1 MSRTIRNLVAVGS
14 AMLLS
19 VSLTLPA
26 LAWEPGTS
34 VGGTGVSVQQS
45 SNTAVAVQSAAA
57 VSGPATV
64 NGNGEAESG
73 DAKVELSGHQE
84 QTNVQVGISAAV
96 AVDVLGAPIGVR
108 ADTTNAQEASN
119 WAGLEQQAAAI
130 SGAAETAGDTYK
142 SHEYA
147 EAESGDAEVEATAAQ
162 EQTNIQAS
170 ANVAA
175 FIGHFGMDR
184 QESATLA
191 VDGNHFEPISV
202 YANSLAAQT
211 SDQTAMITQAGAAT
225 TGDAFAQAPK
235 CSEAEAESGEAE
247 VELEAFQHQ
256 LTVQLAANVAI
267 PIFSNSSVDSTFT
280 AAQGSSNAADIAQD
294 GAAVSEYA
302 TAIGDDAEAESGEAE
317 AEVFDCQNQEA
328 IQAALML
335 NGTFLTWTW

>member
-19 VSLTLPA
+19 VSLALPA
-26 LAWEPGTS
+26 LAWESGTS

-64 NGNGEAESG
+64 NGNGEAQSG
-73 DAKVELSGHQE
+73 DAEVELSGQQT
-84 QTNVQVGISAAV
+84 QTNIQVGVSAAV
-96 AVDVLGAPIGVR
+96 AAAVVGAPVGVR

-130 SGAAETAGDTYK
+130 SGAAETAGDTC
-142 SHEYA
+142 SREGA
-147 EAESGDAEVEATAAQ
+147 EAESGDAEVEAEAAQ
-162 EQTNIQAS
+162 KQTNIQAS

-184 QESATLA
+184 QDAATLA

-235 CSEAEAESGEAE
+235 SEDAEAETGDAE

-267 PIFSNSSVDSTFT
+267 PIFSNASVDSTFT

-302 TAIGDDAEAESGEAE
+302 TAIGADAEAESGEAE
-317 AEVFDCQNQEA
+317 AEAEECQNQKA